1 MQHVHAG
8 KAGTDDDGVKMG
20 CCFSG
25 AHFLGFGGHRFFP
38 FAFPHFKTNY
48 APDIQKIDDE
58 LNREARRFRRGRSM
72 IRKSG
77 HRFSE
82 KIVRQNTSDCVQ
94 ALRRLSR
101 QLIGVSDRAIMAAP
115 ATTDIRGF

>member
-20 CCFSG
+20 CGFSG
-25 AHFLGFGGHRFFP
+25 ARFLGFGGHRFFP
-38 FAFPHFKTNY
+38 FAFAHFKTNY
-48 APDIQKIDDE
+48 APDIQKIDEE

-82 KIVRQNTSDCVQ
+82 KIMRQNTGDCVQ
-94 ALRRLSR
+94 ALRRPSR
-101 QLIGVSDRAIMAAP
+101 QLIGVPDRAIMAAH

>member
-1 MQHVHAG
+1 
-8 KAGTDDDGVKMG
+8 
-20 CCFSG
+20 
-25 AHFLGFGGHRFFP
+25 
-38 FAFPHFKTNY
+38 
-48 APDIQKIDDE
+48 
-58 LNREARRFRRGRSM
+58 M

-115 ATTDIRGF
+115 ATSDIRGF

>member
-20 CCFSG
+20 CGFSG
-25 AHFLGFGGHRFFP
+25 AHSLGFGGHRFFP

-82 KIVRQNTSDCVQ
+82 KIMRQNTSDCVQ
-94 ALRRLSR
+94 ALRHLSR

-115 ATTDIRGF
+115 ATSDIRGF